1 MQQPDLQLVDIDLGD
16 GQDFLLNST
25 NDLSSVSGNTSIIY
39 GLIRRILVQRGTWQ
53 SDLTFGSELY
63 SLLSTKGVQE
73 VTNTEISD
81 IIHDAA
87 APMIADGRI
96 NEIIDASIKSRDTST
111 KTLTLSIIARI
122 GTDVLQVSLTS
133 PQI

>member
-87 APMIADGRI
+87 APMISDGRI
-96 NEIIDASIKSRDTST
+96 SEIIDASIKSRDTST